1 MGYSNFLESLKT
13 FKNAQNK
20 SKCVPHSLAINQAMK
35 NSFQIHF
42 VSPSS
47 FLPWY
52 HQAKQQAVQYQVG
65 PEELDWLVLS
75 YLDLDKLSLRLDQI
89 TCTSEQLKTLQVL
102 WQKRLTERIPVQY
115 LLGKAPWRSFWLE
128 VTPAVLIPRPETELL
143 VDLALDFLHT
153 RVDPHILDL
162 GTGSGAIALGIAHA
176 KPRAHCTAID
186 RSPEALAIARKNA
199 HTLGCEIN
207 YLEGH
212 WFSPLG
218 TPEARFDAIL
228 SNPPYIPSATVESLD
243 LEVRQHEPRLALDG
257 GTDGLSAIRILVE
270 QGWSWLKPGGLWL
283 VELMVNQAPVVM
295 DLLAANG
302 HYQEIQAHRD
312 LDGIER
318 FVSAK
323 RILIDEGT

>member
-1 MGYSNFLESLKT
+1 MKISS
-13 FKNAQNK
+13 K
-20 SKCVPHSLAINQAMK
+20 S
-35 NSFQIHF
+35 HF
-42 VSPSS
+42 ASPSS

-52 HQAKQQAVQYQVG
+52 HQAQQDAVEHQVS
-65 PEELDWLVLS
+65 PEELDWLVLG
-75 YLDLDKLSLRLDQI
+75 YLDLDKLSLRLGQI
-89 TCTSEQLKTLQVL
+89 TCTAEQLKTLQVL
-102 WQKRLTERIPVQY
+102 WQKRLTERTPVQY

-143 VDLALDFLHT
+143 VDLALDFL
-153 RVDPHILDL
+153 RPLSGPHILDL
-162 GTGSGAIALGIAHA
+162 GTGSGAIALGIAHEA
-176 KPRAHCTAID
+176 AGAHCTAID

-199 HTLGCEIN
+199 QALGCEIN
-207 YLEGH
+207 FLEGD

-283 VELMVNQAPVVM
+283 VELMVNQAPMVM

-312 LDGIER
+312 LAGIER

-323 RILIDEGT
+323 RIPIDEGT

>member
-1 MGYSNFLESLKT
+1 MTDSS
-13 FKNAQNK
+13 K
-20 SKCVPHSLAINQAMK
+20 SDPIV
-35 NSFQIHF
+35 
-42 VSPSS
+42 PSS
-47 FLPWY
+47 FLIWY
-52 HQAKQQAVQYQVG
+52 HQAKQEAVQHQVD
-65 PEELDWLVLS
+65 PEELDWLVLG
-75 YLDLDKLSLRLDQI
+75 YLDRDKLSLRLGQI
-89 TCTSEQLKTLQVL
+89 TCTAEQLKTLQAL
-102 WQKRLTERIPVQY
+102 WQKRLTEKIPVQY

-153 RVDPHILDL
+153 RVDPHVLDL
-162 GTGSGAIALGIAHA
+162 GTGSGAIALGISHA
-176 KPRAHCTAID
+176 AARVHCTAID

-199 HTLGCEIN
+199 DALGCEIN
-207 YLEGH
+207 FLEGD

-218 TPEARFDAIL
+218 PPKARFDAML

-243 LEVRQHEPRLALDG
+243 IEVRQHEPRLALDG

-270 QGWSWLKPGGLWL
+270 QGWPWLKPGGLWL
-283 VELMVNQAPVVM
+283 VELMVDQAPRVM

-312 LDGIER
+312 LAGIER

-323 RILIDEGT
+323 RIPINEET